1 MVVAKEELEGFT
13 GVQFET
19 GNNIADL
26 FIGAAQ
32 NIVENYLGYEVE
44 SKEYIKH
51 FSLHSSN
58 VIKCGVKNITA
69 VSEISVDGTPVPVDN
84 YYIDDDK
91 IILKQPVISDNI
103 IITFTAGFSTDLPDI
118 IKLTV
123 LRIAALLQTES
134 NNNIGISGKSSF
146 IDGSRTFMNFTN
158 YDKYLISCSKYKLI

>member
-1 MVVAKEELEGFT
+1 MIVTKEELQGFT
-13 GVQFET
+13 GIEFES
-19 GNNIADL
+19 GNNIAEL

-32 NIVENYLGYEVE
+32 NIVENYVGYEVE
-44 SKEYIKH
+44 SKEYTKH
-51 FSLHSSN
+51 FALHTSN

-69 VSEISVDGTPVPVDN
+69 VSEITVDGTPVDN

-103 IITFTAGFSTDLPDI
+103 IVTFTAGFSTDLPQI

-134 NNNIGISGKSSF
+134 NNNIGISGKSF
-146 IDGSRTFMNFTN
+146 MDGSRTFTNFTN
-158 YDKYLISCSKYKLI
+158 FDRYLIACSKYKLI

>member
-1 MVVAKEELEGFT
+1 MIVTTDELQGFT

-19 GNNIADL
+19 GNNIAEL

-32 NIVENYLGYEVE
+32 NIVENYLGYEIE
-44 SKEYIKH
+44 SKEYTKH
-51 FSLHSSN
+51 FALHTSN
-58 VIKCGVKNITA
+58 IIKCGVKNITA
-69 VSEISVDGTPVPVDN
+69 VKEITIDGTPVVD

-103 IITFTAGFSTDLPDI
+103 IVTFTAGFGEDLPQI

-134 NNNIGISGKSSF
+134 NNNIGISGKSF
-146 IDGSRTFMNFTN
+146 MDGSRTFTNFTN
-158 YDKYLISCSKYKLI
+158 FERYLIACSKYKLI

>member
-1 MVVAKEELEGFT
+1 MIVTKEELEGFT
-13 GVQFET
+13 GVQFES

-32 NIVENYLGYEVE
+32 NIVENYLGYEIE
-44 SKEYIKH
+44 TKEYIKH

-69 VSEISVDGTPVPVDN
+69 VSEITIDGTLVED

-103 IITFTAGFSTDLPDI
+103 IITFTAGFSTDLPQI

-134 NNNIGISGKSSF
+134 NNNIGISGKSF
-146 IDGSRTFMNFTN
+146 MDGSRTFTNFTN
-158 YDKYLISCSKYKLI
+158 FDRYLIACSKYKLI

>member
-1 MVVAKEELEGFT
+1 MIVTKEELQGFT
-13 GVQFET
+13 GVEFEA
-19 GNNIADL
+19 GNNIAEL

-32 NIVENYLGYEVE
+32 NIVENYLGYEIE
-44 SKEYIKH
+44 SKEYTKH
-51 FSLHSSN
+51 FALHTSN

-69 VSEISVDGTPVPVDN
+69 VSTITVDGTLVEN

-103 IITFTAGFSTDLPDI
+103 IITFTAGFSTDLPQI

-134 NNNIGISGKSSF
+134 NNNIGISGKSF
-146 IDGSRTFMNFTN
+146 MDGSRTFTNFTN
-158 YDKYLISCSKYKLI
+158 FDRYLIACSKYKLI

>member
-1 MVVAKEELEGFT
+1 MIVTKEELEGFT
-13 GVQFET
+13 GVQFEN
-19 GNNIADL
+19 GNNIAEL

-44 SKEYIKH
+44 SKEYTKH
-51 FSLHSSN
+51 FALHTSN
-58 VIKCGVKNITA
+58 IIKCEVKNITA
-69 VSEISVDGTPVPVDN
+69 VKEITIDGTLVED

-103 IITFTAGFSTDLPDI
+103 IVTFTAGFSTDLPQI

-134 NNNIGISGKSSF
+134 NNNIGISGKSF
-146 IDGSRTFMNFTN
+146 MDGSRTFTNFTN
-158 YDKYLISCSKYKLI
+158 FDRYLIACSKYKLI

>member
-1 MVVAKEELEGFT
+1 MVVTKEELQGYT
-13 GVQFET
+13 GVEFES
-19 GNNIADL
+19 GNNIAEL

-32 NIVENYLGYEVE
+32 NIVENYLGYEIE

-51 FSLHSSN
+51 FSLHNSN
-58 VIKCGVKNITA
+58 VIKCEIKNITN
-69 VSEISVDGTPVPVDN
+69 VTEITIDGTLVEN

-103 IITFTAGFSTDLPDI
+103 IIRFTAGFSTDLPAV

-134 NNNIGISGKSSF
+134 NNNIGISGKSF
-146 IDGSRTFMNFTN
+146 MDGSRTFIN
-158 YDKYLISCSKYKLI
+158 YTDFSKYLISCSKYKLI

>member
-1 MVVAKEELEGFT
+1 MIVAKEELQGFT
-13 GVQFET
+13 GVEFES

-26 FIGAAQ
+26 FIGASQ
-32 NIVENYLGYEVE
+32 NIVENYLGYEIE
-44 SKEYIKH
+44 SKEYVKH
-51 FSLHSSN
+51 FALHSSN

-69 VSEISVDGTPVPVDN
+69 VSKITINGTLVED

-103 IITFTAGFSTDLPDI
+103 IVKFTAGFSTDLPQI

-134 NNNIGISGKSSF
+134 NNNIGISGKSF
-146 IDGSRTFMNFTN
+146 GDGSKTFINYTN
-158 YDKYLISCSKYKLI
+158 YDKYLIACSKYKLI

>member
-1 MVVAKEELEGFT
+1 MVVTKEELQGYT
-13 GVQFET
+13 GVEFEA
-19 GNNIADL
+19 GNNIAEL

-32 NIVENYLGYEVE
+32 NIVENYLGYEIE

-51 FSLHSSN
+51 FSLHTSN

-69 VSEISVDGTPVPVDN
+69 VKEITVDGTLVEN

-103 IITFTAGFSTDLPDI
+103 IATFTAGFSTDLPQI

-134 NNNIGISGKSSF
+134 NNNIGISGKSF
-146 IDGSRTFMNFTN
+146 MDGSRTFTNFTD
-158 YDKYLISCSKYKLI
+158 YSKYLISCSKYKLI

>member
-1 MVVAKEELEGFT
+1 MVVTKEELLGFT
-13 GVQFET
+13 GIEFES

-32 NIVENYLGYEVE
+32 NIVESYLGYEIE

-51 FSLHSSN
+51 FALHTSN
-58 VIKCGVKNITA
+58 IIKAGVKNITA
-69 VSEISVDGTPVPVDN
+69 VSEITIDGTLVED

-103 IITFTAGFSTDLPDI
+103 IVTFTAGFGEDLPQI

-134 NNNIGISGKSSF
+134 NNNIGISGKSF
-146 IDGSRTFMNFTN
+146 IDGSRTFTNFTN
-158 YDKYLISCSKYKLI
+158 FSKYLDVCSKYKLIR

>member
-1 MVVAKEELEGFT
+1 MIVTKEELQGFT
-13 GVQFET
+13 GIEFEN

-32 NIVENYLGYEVE
+32 NIVENYLGYEIE
-44 SKEYIKH
+44 SKEYTKH
-51 FSLHSSN
+51 FALHSSN
-58 VIKCGVKNITA
+58 IIKCEVKNVTEVSTIT
-69 VSEISVDGTPVPVDN
+69 VDGTPVEG

-103 IITFTAGFSTDLPDI
+103 IVTFTAGFSTDLPQI

-134 NNNIGISGKSSF
+134 NNNIGISGKSF
-146 IDGSRTFMNFTN
+146 MDGSRTFTNFTN
-158 YDKYLISCSKYKLI
+158 FDRYLIACSKYKLI

>member
-1 MVVAKEELEGFT
+1 MVVTKEELEGFT
-13 GVQFET
+13 GVQFES
-19 GNNIADL
+19 GNNIAEL

-32 NIVENYLGYEVE
+32 NIVENYLGYEIE

-51 FSLHSSN
+51 FALHSSN
-58 VIKCGVKNITA
+58 IIKVGVKNITA
-69 VSEISVDGTPVPVDN
+69 VSTITVDGTPVED

-103 IITFTAGFSTDLPDI
+103 IITFTAGFSTDLPQI

-134 NNNIGISGKSSF
+134 NNNIGITSKSF
-146 IDGSRTFMNFTN
+146 MDGSKAFTNFT
-158 YDKYLISCSKYKLI
+158 DFSKYLIQCSKYKLI

>member
-1 MVVAKEELEGFT
+1 MIITKEELQGFT
-13 GVQFET
+13 GVEFES
-19 GNNIADL
+19 GNNIAEL

-44 SKEYIKH
+44 SKEYTKH
-51 FSLHSSN
+51 FALHSSN
-58 VIKCGVKNITA
+58 VIKVGVKNITA
-69 VSEISVDGTPVPVDN
+69 VSEITVDGTPVDN

-103 IITFTAGFSTDLPDI
+103 IVTFTAGFSTDLPQI

-134 NNNIGISGKSSF
+134 NNNIGISGKSF
-146 IDGSRTFMNFTN
+146 MDGSRTFMNFTN

>member
-1 MVVAKEELEGFT
+1 MIVTKEELQGFT
-13 GVQFET
+13 GVEFES
-19 GNNIADL
+19 GNNVADL

-44 SKEYIKH
+44 SKEYTKH
-51 FSLHSSN
+51 FALHSSN
-58 VIKCGVKNITA
+58 VIKVGVKNITV
-69 VSEISVDGTPVPVDN
+69 VSEITVDGTPVDN

-91 IILKQPVISDNI
+91 IVLKQPVISDNI
-103 IITFTAGFSTDLPDI
+103 IVTFTAGFSTDLPQI

-134 NNNIGISGKSSF
+134 NNNIGISGKSF
-146 IDGSRTFMNFTN
+146 MDGSRTFMNFTN